1 MRAGRRNT
9 KVIIE
14 SYSEAPDS
22 VGDSIK
28 TWSTFATVW
37 VEFANQGGKEF
48 INAREIHSSLST
60 IMTARYLDG
69 VTPQMRVNHGGTYY
83 NILAAFDPFNRRV
96 DLKIYCDIQL

>member
-37 VEFANQGGKEF
+37 VEFANQEGKEF
-48 INAREIHSSLST
+48 INAREIHSSLAT

-69 VTPQMRVNHGGTYY
+69 VTPQMRVNHDSTYY
-83 NILAAFDPFNRRV
+83 NILAAFDPFKKRV
-96 DLKIYCDIQL
+96 DLKIYCDLQL